1 MFEIRPLSITATLLL
16 TTLIQ
21 RFFLRLCIERIII
34 GLVWPL
40 FLWRYASI
48 DWALIHLFDGLL
60 RKSINSTSTFVEWI
74 VCIDGIITLRSIMR
88 WRLLKWIKRLAE
100 TSRALSLC
108 KWLLLSKDRQFLLK
122 LMLLFLVEAT
132 VAIKPS
138 LSIGVG
144 IYNLSRSIFQTN
156 LFFPKSSIVWD
167 FANIWSICYTWNIEG
182 RFWVSILPLYAVMAD
197 VC

>member
-34 GLVWPL
+34 GLIWPL

-74 VCIDGIITLRSIMR
+74 VCIDGIIALRSIMR

-100 TSRALSLC
+100 APRALSLS

-122 LMLLFLVEAT
+122 LMLLALIEAT
-132 VAIKPS
+132 VAVEPS
-138 LSIGVG
+138 LSVG
-144 IYNLSRSIFQTN
+144 IGINNLSRSIFQTN